1 MPFENLPLGFRFK
14 PTDVELIDHYLRLK
28 INGRDDEVACIREV
42 DICKVEPWDLPG
54 LSVITM
60 SDNEWFFFCPRDRK
74 YPNGHRSNRATEAG
88 YWKATGKDRTIKSRR
103 LGLIGM
109 KKTLVFYIGRAPK
122 GQRTNWVIHEYRTTL
137 EELDGRHPGQGAFVL
152 CRLFKK
158 ADDPRQDDNDDAS
171 NVDEVEPVSSPN
183 LTICQEDLR
192 LAPVEAEAS
201 PGSNDQRAAKC
212 VVKTSD
218 SMTSETV
225 FPDHSCSN
233 TYDDH
238 LLVSKAVDIHE
249 VNSHLEEA
257 MKNISDS
264 LDPNLQGQQSGFNQG
279 TLDMEPILIP
289 EIGDGYNGLQLLGI
303 NERDP
308 ISDFLDSAIIKT
320 DNLLLD
326 ETGKGASNLG
336 SDMSKNVYVKG
347 EGLGRGAD
355 VEVAPLQRDV
365 SNEDPVQIHQFADD
379 DEIFSDAALDR
390 FCNLPSVEEHV
401 CFAKPVPGVQSNLR
415 MVEYDNRRSGAKI
428 KTKSRRQQSP
438 SDFVK
443 QGTAERRIRFQ
454 IKLEAWENSSNE
466 AKENKSE
473 AIVTKRSSFSPKV
486 SALGF
491 AVRNSL
497 ISAPQ
502 PSTSSLSEQLNSRRK
517 IRLKK
522 RSEFR
527 RYISEQDETKPRIAE
542 TREASE
548 EVDQKIS
555 ADKSDDSKPVQKLAS
570 HVRSMSVLSYVVG
583 CSPVSPVYVIK
594 VVLAIFLFMAFIGLW
609 KSRYLILI

>member
-1 MPFENLPLGFRFK
+1 M
-14 PTDVELIDHYLRLK
+14 
-28 INGRDDEVACIREV
+28 
-42 DICKVEPWDLPG
+42 
-54 LSVITM
+54 
-60 SDNEWFFFCPRDRK
+60 
-74 YPNGHRSNRATEAG
+74 
-88 YWKATGKDRTIKSRR
+88 
-103 LGLIGM
+103 
-109 KKTLVFYIGRAPK
+109 
-122 GQRTNWVIHEYRTTL
+122 
-137 EELDGRHPGQGAFVL
+137 
-152 CRLFKK
+152 
-158 ADDPRQDDNDDAS
+158 
-171 NVDEVEPVSSPN
+171 
-183 LTICQEDLR
+183 
-192 LAPVEAEAS
+192 
-201 PGSNDQRAAKC
+201 
-212 VVKTSD
+212 
-218 SMTSETV
+218 
-225 FPDHSCSN
+225 
-233 TYDDH
+233 
-238 LLVSKAVDIHE
+238 
-249 VNSHLEEA
+249 
-257 MKNISDS
+257 
-264 LDPNLQGQQSGFNQG
+264 
-279 TLDMEPILIP
+279 
-289 EIGDGYNGLQLLGI
+289 
-303 NERDP
+303 
-308 ISDFLDSAIIKT
+308 
-320 DNLLLD
+320 
-326 ETGKGASNLG
+326 
-336 SDMSKNVYVKG
+336 
-347 EGLGRGAD
+347 
-355 VEVAPLQRDV
+355 
-365 SNEDPVQIHQFADD
+365 QIHQFADD

-390 FCNLPSVEEHV
+390 FCNLPIVEEHV
-401 CFAKPVPGVQSNLR
+401 YFAKPVPGVQSNLR

-466 AKENKSE
+466 AEENKSE
-473 AIVTKRSSFSPKV
+473 PIVTKRSSFSPKV

-502 PSTSSLSEQLNSRRK
+502 PSTSGLSEQLNTRRK

-542 TREASE
+542 AREAYE